1 MNLIIYYGNSKDILN
16 IVEKYKKDYNASI
29 YEIETI
35 NPVGFFTKLKN
46 EMVSIKRCPLN
57 IGEFDNIIL
66 ISELW
71 YDKVPSPVIR
81 FLEQMTGR
89 IKNIMYVLY
98 NKNKDDKPKEFDK
111 MDKILNLRR
120 LKSFFV
126 TLDKKEIRVRVYQ

>member
-1 MNLIIYYGNSKDILN
+1 MNLIIYYGNSRDILN
-16 IVEKYKKDYNASI
+16 IVAKYKKDYNASV

-35 NPVGFFTKLKN
+35 APVGFFAKLKN
-46 EMVSIKRCPLN
+46 ERVSIKRCPLN
-57 IGEFDNIIL
+57 IEEFSNIIL

-71 YDKVPSPVIR
+71 HDKVPSPVIR
-81 FLEQMTGR
+81 FLEQATGR
-89 IKNIMYVLY
+89 IRNITYVLY
-98 NKNKDDKPKEFDK
+98 NNNKDDKPLEFDK